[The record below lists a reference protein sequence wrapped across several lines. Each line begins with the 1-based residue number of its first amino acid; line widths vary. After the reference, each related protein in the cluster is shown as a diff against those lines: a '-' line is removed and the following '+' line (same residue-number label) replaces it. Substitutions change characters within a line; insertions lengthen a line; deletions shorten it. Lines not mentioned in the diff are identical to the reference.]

1 MCQISGQDNVSCKIQ
16 NHIDI
21 FRSKVFVSEFQS
33 EQKVIVEIF
42 VLTRV
47 LFVTAILTI
56 ALLIENSTNSLK
68 VETISDRYLYIFS
81 RHLNFESR

>member
-1 MCQISGQDNVSCKIQ
+1 MCQISGQDNVSYKIQ
-16 NHIDI
+16 NDIGI
-21 FRSKVFVSEFQS
+21 FRSKVFVSVFQS

-56 ALLIENSTNSLK
+56 TL
-68 VETISDRYLYIFS
+68 
-81 RHLNFESR
+81 

>member
-1 MCQISGQDNVSCKIQ
+1 MCQISGQDNVSGS
-16 NHIDI
+16 
-21 FRSKVFVSEFQS
+21 FRSKVFISVFQS

-68 VETISDRYLYIFS
+68 VKTRSDRYLYISF
-81 RHLNFESR
+81 LDI

>member
-1 MCQISGQDNVSCKIQ
+1 MLSCKIQ
-16 NHIDI
+16 NHIGI
-21 FRSKVFVSEFQS
+21 FRSKVFVSVFQS

-56 ALLIENSTNSLK
+56 ALLVENSTISLK
-68 VETISDRYLYIFS
+68 VETRSNRYLWMPFLDI
-81 RHLNFESR
+81 

>member
-16 NHIDI
+16 NHIGI
-21 FRSKVFVSEFQS
+21 FRTKVFVSVFQS

-42 VLTRV
+42 VLTRG

-56 ALLIENSTNSLK
+56 ALLIENSTNSSK
-68 VETISDRYLYIFS
+68 VKTRSDRYLYIPF
-81 RHLNFESR
+81 LDT

>member
-1 MCQISGQDNVSCKIQ
+1 MCQISGQDNVNCKIQ
-16 NHIDI
+16 NHIGI
-21 FRSKVFVSEFQS
+21 FRSKVFVSAFQS

-56 ALLIENSTNSLK
+56 LTIALLIENSTNSLK
-68 VETISDRYLYIFS
+68 VGMRSVR
-81 RHLNFESR
+81 

>member
-1 MCQISGQDNVSCKIQ
+1 MSVAKSK
-16 NHIDI
+16 NHIGI
-21 FRSKVFVSEFQS
+21 FKSKVFVSVFQS

-56 ALLIENSTNSLK
+56 ALLIENSTNSIK
-68 VETISDRYLYIFS
+68 VETRSNRYLYIPF
-81 RHLNFESR
+81 LDI

>member
-16 NHIDI
+16 NHIGI
-21 FRSKVFVSEFQS
+21 FPSKVFLSVFQS

-42 VLTRV
+42 ALTMV

-56 ALLIENSTNSLK
+56 ALLLENLTNSLK
-68 VETISDRYLYIFS
+68 VETRSDRYLYIPF
-81 RHLNFESR
+81 LDI